1 MNNSILMTMIDTFQ
15 DLLDTMRC
23 ICFAVE
29 FSCNNVFKEFPTRHS
44 EEDNMKVAH
53 INTEVTFLIQQ
64 INMWGIYLLPYLWH
78 KNQRGYKG
86 EDKHQGLIINYN
98 ILGKD

>member
-23 ICFAVE
+23 ICFTVE

-53 INTEVTFLIQQ
+53 INIKFTVFIIQ
-64 INMWGIYLLPYLWH
+64 INMWRNL
-78 KNQRGYKG
+78 
-86 EDKHQGLIINYN
+86 
-98 ILGKD
+98 